1 MGGKQL
7 VITIDT
13 HIIIWDALKPELLSE
28 KAKLELEQANNS
40 NGIIFCDISF
50 WEIAMLVQ
58 KGRLEIDISYID
70 FIDLVKA
77 SNNYLF
83 QSITPEIADLS
94 TRLYSEINSDPA
106 DRIIAATS
114 MITNTPL
121 ITSDKN
127 LRLSKNINT
136 IW

>member
-1 MGGKQL
+1 M
-7 VITIDT
+7 
-13 HIIIWDALKPELLSE
+13 KPELLSE
-28 KAKLELEQANNS
+28 KAKLELEHANNS
-40 NGIIFCDISF
+40 DGIIFCDISF
-50 WEIAMLVQ
+50 REIAMLVQ
-58 KGRLEIDISYID
+58 KGRLEVDISYLD

-94 TRLYSEINSDPA
+94 TRLSSEINSDPA